1 MLTLAGFAFVSFIL
15 AILTLVVFEQEPLW
29 KAIFF
34 SFCFWGAIYAMFRIG
49 CWLYGKRENGYANP
63 VSWNQACNSKHNRL
77 PSVGQASSRQ
87 ANSRSRGEEN
97 AAESVPFKVPLSMRA
112 SFSPADKN
120 TPADAREAER
130 LRCARQL
137 GPLRDRTDA
146 LSLKQVVEFIDHKD
160 FEVKAMALEIAS
172 YRYMGDEK
180 PGRKETIAKIQKL
193 YEQLIVDYDAGKV
206 ADDEVKE
213 VGEGCLLALF
223 RIGGWEPSMLEKKQH
238 IAPLRDYMA
247 EFMPKE
253 NPYEDY
259 QPMTD
264 PEGALAAN
272 PPVDW
277 LQKRDF
283 QQLRLAAVEHAG
295 VKYEVV
301 MLINRKK
308 GVMAITLNGQLCKVT
323 TRLAHTD
330 SCNSGDR
337 KYTCLRPESV
347 VILPGRMLNLSD
359 EELSRPALEYND
371 NRECWE
377 TNWSQMESGEVY
389 NTVVYDHHSCYI
401 SLKPAELKA
410 EFTIFTT
417 VDSTT

>member
-1 MLTLAGFAFVSFIL
+1 MIMLTLAGFAFVSFVL

-29 KAIFF
+29 KAFFF

-49 CWLYGKRENGYANP
+49 RWLYGKRETGCEKY
-63 VSWNQACNSKHNRL
+63 VSGNHACNSRHN
-77 PSVGQASSRQ
+77 RQ
-87 ANSRSRGEEN
+87 ANSRSGREEN
-97 AAESVPFKVPLSMRA
+97 AAKSVPFKVPLSMRA
-112 SFSPADKN
+112 GSFSPADKN

-137 GPLRDRTDA
+137 GPLRDKTDA
-146 LSLKQVVEFIDHKD
+146 LSLKQAVEFIDHED

-193 YEQLIVDYDAGKV
+193 YEQLIFDYDAGKV
-206 ADDEVKE
+206 SDDEVKE

-223 RIGGWEPSMLEKKQH
+223 RIGGWDPSMLEKKQH

-264 PEGALAAN
+264 PESALAAN

-277 LQKRDF
+277 LQKKDF
-283 QQLRLAAVEHAG
+283 QQIRLAAVEHAG

-308 GVMAITLNGQLCKVT
+308 GVMAIALNGQLCRVT

-330 SCNSGDR
+330 SYNSGDR
-337 KYTCLRPESV
+337 KYTCLRPESA
-347 VILPGRMLNLSD
+347 VILPGRMLTLSD
-359 EELSRPALEYND
+359 EELSRPALAYND
-371 NRECWE
+371 NRKCWE

-389 NTVVYDHHSCYI
+389 NTVVYDHHSCYL